1 MISMFLDCRQREH
14 HVKIW
19 ARLRSA
25 SETSTSLISTMYKT
39 CGFNVI
45 FDEWDKGRMT
55 RYRLL
60 AAILGRGMQQCLKIS
75 HSSLACDGGATRR
88 PLVRNDH

>member
-1 MISMFLDCRQREH
+1 
-14 HVKIW
+14 
-19 ARLRSA
+19 
-25 SETSTSLISTMYKT
+25 MYKT

-60 AAILGRGMQQCLKIS
+60 AAILGRGMQAVFEDQ
-75 HSSLACDGGATRR
+75 
-88 PLVRNDH
+88 PLVARVRRRCH

>member
-1 MISMFLDCRQREH
+1 M
-14 HVKIW
+14 
-19 ARLRSA
+19 
-25 SETSTSLISTMYKT
+25 
-39 CGFNVI
+39 I

-60 AAILGRGMQQCLKIS
+60 AAILRRGMQQCLKIS